1 MATYYRSRH
10 PLVSFRKSKIQ
21 GTGGFA
27 KVDMRLGKRIVEYQG
42 PRISQA
48 EAQALLAQGNA
59 YLFTL
64 DEEVAIDGWVR
75 WNTARFINH
84 SCEPNCESRIVRG
97 RVWLYALR
105 AIQAGEELTYDYGYS
120 LEDAEA
126 NPCRCGAPSC
136 VGYIV
141 AAEHV
146 DALRQRRGR

>member
-27 KVDMRLGKRIVEYQG
+27 KVDIRRGKRIVEYDG
-42 PRISQA
+42 PRISPA
-48 EAQALLAQGNA
+48 EAQALLERGNA
-59 YLFTL
+59 YIFTL
-64 DEEVAIDGWVR
+64 NDEVAIDGWVR
-75 WNTARFINH
+75 WNPARFINH
-84 SCEPNCESRIVRG
+84 SCEPNCESRIVRE

-105 AIQAGEELTYDYGYS
+105 SIKSGEELTYDYGYS
-120 LEDAEA
+120 LDDAEA

-141 AAEHV
+141 AAQHV
-146 DALRQRRGR
+146 EALRQRHGC

>member
-1 MATYYRSRH
+1 MATHDRIRH

-27 KVDMRLGKRIVEYQG
+27 KVDMRRGKRIVEYDG

-48 EAQALLAQGNA
+48 EAQALLERGNA
-59 YLFTL
+59 YIFTL
-64 DEEVAIDGWVR
+64 NDEVAIDGWVR
-75 WNTARFINH
+75 WNPARFINH
-84 SCEPNCESRIVRG
+84 SCEPNCESRIVRE

-105 AIQAGEELTYDYGYS
+105 LIQAGEELTYNYGYS
-120 LEDAEA
+120 LDDAEA

-141 AAEHV
+141 AAQHV
-146 DALRQRRGR
+146 ATLRQRHGR

>member
-27 KVDMRLGKRIVEYQG
+27 KVDMRRGKRIVEYDG

-48 EAQALLAQGNA
+48 EAQARLEGGNA
-59 YLFTL
+59 YIFTL
-64 DEEVAIDGWVR
+64 DDEVAIDGWVR
-75 WNTARFINH
+75 WNPSRFINH
-84 SCEPNCESRIVRG
+84 SCAPNCESRIVRG

-105 AIQAGEELTYDYGYS
+105 SIKAGEELTYDYGYS

-141 AAEHV
+141 AAQHV
-146 DALRQRRGR
+146 DALRQHHGR

>member
-1 MATYYRSRH
+1 
-10 PLVSFRKSKIQ
+10 VSFRKSKIQ

-27 KVDMRLGKRIVEYQG
+27 KVDIRKGKRIIEYDG

-48 EAQALLAQGNA
+48 EAQTRLEEGNA

-64 DEEVAIDGWVR
+64 DDEAAIDGWVR

-105 AIQAGEELTYDYGYS
+105 SIKAGEELTYDYGYS

-126 NPCRCGAPSC
+126 NPCCCGAVNC

-141 AAEHV
+141 GAQHV
-146 DALRQRRGR
+146 AALRQRHGR

>member
-27 KVDMRLGKRIVEYQG
+27 KVDIRRGKRIVEYDG

-48 EAQALLAQGNA
+48 EAQALLERGNA
-59 YLFTL
+59 YIFTL
-64 DEEVAIDGWVR
+64 NDEVAIDGWVR
-75 WNTARFINH
+75 WNPARFINH
-84 SCEPNCESRIVRG
+84 SCEPSCESRIVRD

-105 AIQAGEELTYDYGYS
+105 SIKSGEELTYDYGYS
-120 LEDAEA
+120 LDDAED

-141 AAEHV
+141 AAQHV
-146 DALRQRRGR
+146 DALRQRHRR